1 MPMGAKGSTRHLM
14 SSGDTCCVRR
24 AGGTSHSPSRAKA
37 ALALTHVLILT
48 VPTAPSHLVECDG
61 CNKSYE
67 STGMMAFCRWWLG
80 KQERRQTEHGES
92 GA

>member
-1 MPMGAKGSTRHLM
+1 MPMGAKGSTRHLK

-48 VPTAPSHLVECDG
+48 VLLHQ
-61 CNKSYE
+61 
-67 STGMMAFCRWWLG
+67 
-80 KQERRQTEHGES
+80 QERRQPEHGES